1 MAPSS
6 LRLSPSALHYAW
18 RKNVLAASSRRTVL
32 SSIRFQSTD
41 VSQGGKNTLPWSE
54 YLSIRRGKRKWEM
67 VSSMIWTY
75 ARGDVTSI
83 LFLFQALTIPCVL
96 AGLAGGAAYFGSM
109 ELDATKPVMVRG
121 FLFIQVLHR

>member
-1 MAPSS
+1 
-6 LRLSPSALHYAW
+6 
-18 RKNVLAASSRRTVL
+18 
-32 SSIRFQSTD
+32 
-41 VSQGGKNTLPWSE
+41 
-54 YLSIRRGKRKWEM
+54 M